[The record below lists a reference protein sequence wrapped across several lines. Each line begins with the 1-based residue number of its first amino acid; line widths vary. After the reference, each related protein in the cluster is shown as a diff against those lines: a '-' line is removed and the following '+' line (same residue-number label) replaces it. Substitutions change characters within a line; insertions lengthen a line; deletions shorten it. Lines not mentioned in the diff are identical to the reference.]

1 MAMNED
7 NPQQAEVESQGP
19 VIPPLSLVCSNLD
32 SISDLTLSPT
42 NPQVELSHVEEE
54 GVVPWRC

>member
-42 NPQVELSHVEEE
+42 NPP
-54 GVVPWRC
+54 G